1 MKIKKVSVS
10 DIRKIKAGET
20 KVFHVPNVK
29 DIRTAQATAYKLN
42 RFEPELGVTFSLET
56 DYDNLSITI
65 TAIKNQ

>member
-42 RFEPELGVTFSLET
+42 RFEPELGVTDRKSVV
-56 DYDNLSITI
+56 
-65 TAIKNQ
+65 